1 MVWYL
6 TVWYELQKDDEWVR
20 KCMQHEVE
28 GPRPRG
34 RPKRSWREV
43 VEKDCQ
49 CLALKLKKEDATD
62 RSRQRKLIK
71 DV

>member
-1 MVWYL
+1 MVWAC
-6 TVWYELQKDDEWVR
+6 VVKKNDDWAK
-20 KCMQHEVE
+20 KCMDYEVE
-28 GPRPRG
+28 GPRPRR

-49 CLALKLKKEDATD
+49 ACKLNKEDAMNH
-62 RSRQRKLIK
+62 SRWRKLIK